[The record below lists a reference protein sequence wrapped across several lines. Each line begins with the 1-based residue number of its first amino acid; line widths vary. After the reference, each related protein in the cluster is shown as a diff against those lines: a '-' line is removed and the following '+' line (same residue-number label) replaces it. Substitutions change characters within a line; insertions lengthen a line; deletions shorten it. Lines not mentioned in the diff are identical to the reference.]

1 MEASVAA
8 VAGLALVLATE
19 VIPGDQIS
27 VILTG
32 EDGSGKRTGFSYTF
46 NSEGEQINPVSGTVL
61 GGRKLEL
68 AGSDSD
74 GEEPEFDVAAYKE
87 ALQVD
92 GFAAAADLSRDY
104 QDDFVAWQ
112 GKGGSL
118 TVDAIRDSIL
128 AFMKA
133 EHDVREE
140 DHTGYVIKDDQVQV
154 RTPPRQND
162 RPGRGVVQMAPAW
175 G

>member
-8 VAGLALVLATE
+8 VAGLTLVLATE

-32 EDGSGKRTGFSYTF
+32 EDGSGKRTGFTYTF
-46 NSEGEQINPVSGTVL
+46 NSEGEQINPISQAVL
-61 GGRKLEL
+61 GGRKLDL
-68 AGSDSD
+68 GGSGSDGD
-74 GEEPEFDVAAYKE
+74 EPEFDVAAYKE
-87 ALQVD
+87 ALQAD

-118 TVDAIRDSIL
+118 TVDTIRDSIL
-128 AFMKA
+128 EFMKA
-133 EHDVREE
+133 EHDVRDT

-154 RTPPRQND
+154 RAPTRQNNS
-162 RPGRGVVQMAPAW
+162 PGLWVVQMAPTW